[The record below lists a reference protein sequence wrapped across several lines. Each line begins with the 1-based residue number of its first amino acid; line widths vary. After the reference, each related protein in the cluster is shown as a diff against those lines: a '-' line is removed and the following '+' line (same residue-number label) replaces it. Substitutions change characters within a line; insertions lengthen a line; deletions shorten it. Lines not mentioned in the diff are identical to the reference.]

1 MARLHEYQGK
11 ELLRQQHINTPEGQP
26 ASRPEEARCI
36 AAELARP
43 VVVKAQVWTTGRASL
58 GGIRFADS
66 PDEAA
71 AAAREIL
78 SLTVQSFPVER
89 VLVEEKLIIVR
100 EFYAGFII
108 DDSARRPLM
117 LFSSVGGTGIEEIAR
132 THPDKVAQQHIDIIE
147 GLPEFEARN
156 LIRRAGLHGPLQ
168 AQLADV
174 LMKLYHVARSVEARA
189 AEINPLV
196 LTTEGRLVAADCRIT
211 VDDYAVFRHPE
222 LGIEIARELN
232 HPPTALDK
240 IAYEVEKNDYR
251 GTFYFIQMEQGF
263 EAGQGYI
270 GFHGAGGGG
279 AMMAMDAVTRQ
290 GFKVANF
297 CDTSGNPPASKV
309 YRAAKII
316 LAQPNIDAYFGSG
329 SGVASQEQFHL
340 ARALVKAFREE
351 NLSVPAVMRLG
362 GNGEDQAVEI
372 LENYTQDLPAP
383 VKGFKKDDSADTC
396 AEYLQTLV
404 QEHRKKNPLSVVRC
418 PLSVVKDEKTA
429 DKYGPRTTD
438 HGPRTSLPEKPY
450 QFDIRTGQIIYDHAL
465 CAKCETKICVQVCV
479 PQILKLEKDVPVLAI
494 PREEAKRGGCIECL
508 ACEVECWFHGN
519 NGARIMLP
527 IEGLEEFRDQG
538 SGIRD

>member
-1 MARLHEYQGK
+1 MVRLHEYQGK
-11 ELLRQQHINTPEGQP
+11 ELLRQHQIHIPEGQP
-26 ASRPEEARCI
+26 ASSPEEARRV
-36 AAELARP
+36 ASELARP
-43 VVVKAQVWTTGRASL
+43 VVVKAQVWTTGRARI
-58 GGIRFADS
+58 GGIRVAFG
-66 PDEAA
+66 PDQAA

-78 SLTVQSFPVER
+78 SMKVQSFPVER
-89 VLVEEKLIIVR
+89 VLVEERLDIER
-100 EFYAGFII
+100 EFYAGLII

-117 LFSSVGGTGIEEIAR
+117 LFSSVGGTGIEEMAR
-132 THPDKVAQQHIDIIE
+132 SRPDQVAGQPIDIW
-147 GLPEFEARN
+147 GLHRYQARN
-156 LIRRAGLHGPLQ
+156 LVRRTGLHGQLQ

-174 LMKLYHVARSVEARA
+174 LMKLYQVARSVEARA

-196 LTTEGRLVAADCRIT
+196 LTTDGRLVAADCRIT

-240 IAYEVEKNDYR
+240 IAYDAEKNDYR
-251 GTFYFIQMEQGF
+251 GTFYFIQLEQGF
-263 EAGQGYI
+263 EAGQGTI

-279 AMMAMDAVTRQ
+279 SMISMDAVTRR

-316 LAQPNIDAYFGSG
+316 LSQPNIDAYFGSG

-351 NLSVPAVMRLG
+351 NLSIPAVMRLG

-372 LENYTQDLPAP
+372 LETYTRDLPAP

-404 QEHRKKNPLSVVRC
+404 EEHRSRDRRQSVHSTK
-418 PLSVVKDEKTA
+418 SVTA
-429 DKYGPRTTD
+429 P
-438 HGPRTSLPEKPY
+438 PPEKPY

-479 PQILKLEKDVPVLAI
+479 PQILKLENGVPVLAI
-494 PREEAKRGGCIECL
+494 TREEAKWGGCIECL

-527 IEGLEEFRDQG
+527 IEGLEEYRNRDRG
-538 SGIRD
+538 SV